1 MAPPVILFDYPFSP
15 YAKKIRILF
24 AAAGIPYKRC
34 DVPMVLPRPTLL
46 DLDITFRRIPVLAI
60 GGDVYCDS
68 ALIIDIIQKHL
79 GGLPTS
85 SADHAYEFFGN
96 HVFYQGLS
104 CIPPSLF
111 TEDFIKDRA
120 PIFPILARKDFG
132 TLGPSGKAEF
142 KTHLE
147 IIERDFLAK
156 ASPFINGS
164 KPALADIHLIW
175 VVSWMMSSLGLAE
188 VPGCGKDKLPKIWK
202 L

>member
-15 YAKKIRILF
+15 YAKKIRLLF

-34 DVPMVLPRPTLL
+34 NVPMVLPRPTLL
-46 DLDITFRRIPVLAI
+46 DLDITYRRIPVLAI

-68 ALIIDIIQKHL
+68 GLIIDIIQEHL

-85 SADHAYEFFGN
+85 SADHAYEVFGN
-96 HVFYQGLS
+96 HIFSQGLS
-104 CIPPSLF
+104 CIPESLF

-120 PIFPILARKDFG
+120 PIFPICARKDFG
-132 TLGPSGKAEF
+132 TLGPSGKGEF
-142 KTHLE
+142 IANLD
-147 IIERDFLAK
+147 IIERCFLEK
-156 ASPFINGS
+156 ASPFIGGS

-175 VVSWMMSSLGLAE
+175 VVSWVMSSLGLAE
-188 VPGCGKDKLPKIWK
+188 VPGCGKDSFPKLWK

>member
-1 MAPPVILFDYPFSP
+1 MALPIILFDYSFSP
-15 YAKKIRILF
+15 YAKKIRILL

-34 DVPMVLPRPTLL
+34 DVPMVLPRLTLL
-46 DLDITFRRIPVLAI
+46 DLGITYRRIPVLAI
-60 GGDVYCDS
+60 GGDVYCDT
-68 ALIIDIIQKHL
+68 ALIIDVIQKHL

-85 SADHAYEFFGN
+85 SADHAYEVFGN

-104 CIPPSLF
+104 CIPPSFF

-120 PIFPILARKDFG
+120 PIFPICARKDFE
-132 TLGPSGKAEF
+132 TLGPSGKEEF
-142 KTHLE
+142 KSHLA
-147 IIERDFLAK
+147 IVERDFLKDAN
-156 ASPFINGS
+156 PFIGGA